1 MAAVFHSAAQPTV
14 LKEEGRVN
22 LILDTQGICLSE
34 DDASINKG
42 FLSSAYPEDD
52 ELECII
58 LQ

>member
-1 MAAVFHSAAQPTV
+1 MFHRTAQPTV
-14 LKEEGRVN
+14 MKEEGRVN
-22 LILDTQGICLSE
+22 LILDTQGICLFE